1 MQAGFKSIAHIVGS
15 LKQGTGKFLFIHNM
29 QQTLEGI
36 RNRDH
41 KRLRMKEKKI
51 RSPEESI
58 IEKQPNWAKKTR
70 KK

>member
-1 MQAGFKSIAHIVGS
+1 M
-15 LKQGTGKFLFIHNM
+15 
-29 QQTLEGI
+29 I

-70 KK
+70 KKRRIDKEEQNAEGFRNMASSDTCSFKN